1 MDFLNRAV
9 GQLTDLF
16 KSMTPGARLT
26 AGLLLVMIVV
36 SMAFLVNRVGSDQD
50 AFLMGGEVFSS
61 PQLHNMEAAFA
72 KANLNDYRIEGN
84 RIHVSSG
91 KQSVYM
97 GALADAG
104 ALPPTFGKYLEEGRH
119 HATASG
125 PTRSSAGR
133 RPKSPRKTNCN

>member
-1 MDFLNRAV
+1 MNGQMRDRTEPSPGKTTINEVPRMDFLNRAV

-26 AGLLLVMIVV
+26 AGLLLAMIVV

-50 AFLMGGEVFSS
+50 AYLMGGEVFSS

-84 RIHVSSG
+84 RIHVSCG
-91 KQSVYM
+91 QAV
-97 GALADAG
+97 GLHG
-104 ALPPTFGKYLEEGRH
+104 C
-119 HATASG
+119 
-125 PTRSSAGR
+125 AGR
-133 RPKSPRKTNCN
+133 RWSIAADFRQISGESRRDQ

>member
-1 MDFLNRAV
+1 MDFLNRAIA
-9 GQLTDLF
+9 QLTDLF

-26 AGLLLVMIVV
+26 AGLLLVTIIV
-36 SMAFLVNRVGSDQD
+36 SMAFLVNHVGSDQD
-50 AFLMGGEVFSS
+50 AYLMSGEAFSS

-84 RIHVSSG
+84 RVLVRSG

-104 ALPPTFGKYLEEGRH
+104 ACRQRSASTWRRSLDRKTFL
-119 HATASG
+119 
-125 PTRSSAGR
+125 PTRNFAS
-133 RPKSPRKTNCN
+133 RPRKSPLKMNCS